1 MVWYNCRI
9 KGNEEPGKRKHRG
22 AFDFSK
28 EKSLGE
34 EKDAKDAK
42 AAEAQA
48 DSELNQDKKTLAVAA
63 PEELTNSGENG
74 DKAVVTNTPV

>member
-9 KGNEEPGKRKHRG
+9 KSNEEPGKRKHRG

-34 EKDAKDAK
+34 EKDAK

-48 DSELNQDKKTLAVAA
+48 DRELNQDKKNLAVAA

-74 DKAVVTNTPV
+74 DKAVVTDTPV